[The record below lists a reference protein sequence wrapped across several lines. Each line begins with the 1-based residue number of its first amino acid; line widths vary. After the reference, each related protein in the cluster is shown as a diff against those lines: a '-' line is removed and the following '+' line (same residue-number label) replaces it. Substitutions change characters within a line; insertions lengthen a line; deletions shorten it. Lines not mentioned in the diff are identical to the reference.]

1 MPRCA
6 ICDTELSPYQ
16 AAEDDLCGTCHQE
29 VDRVFY
35 DPDILDNLP
44 ERAIEH
50 SGQPA
55 CNDPR
60 TCYTNR
66 AEHEKE
72 TR

>member
-6 ICDTELSPYQ
+6 ICDAELSPYQ

-44 ERAIEH
+44 GE
-50 SGQPA
+50 S
-55 CNDPR
+55 
-60 TCYTNR
+60 Y
-66 AEHEKE
+66 
-72 TR
+72 